1 MEPMFEVLVF
11 VYENYWH
18 GASCP
23 EPAALEKKLNA
34 VGFDADEIA
43 EALAWLQELSLAARE
58 QPAPTTQPSS
68 GHASP
73 RPSKSEALAQSA
85 YSQRIYTTA
94 EQLHLGLACLGFV
107 TFLENAGALPSY
119 LREIVL
125 ERAMAAPA
133 RPVALADFKVIVL
146 MVFWRLG
153 IEPDALILD
162 ELCDD
167 GAHRVA
173 H

>member
-23 EPAALEKKLNA
+23 EPAALEQKLGA
-34 VGFDADEIA
+34 VGFDAEEIA
-43 EALAWLQELSLAARE
+43 EALSWLQELSLAARE
-58 QPAPTTQPSS
+58 QPVPAAKSS
-68 GHASP
+68 IGHSSP
-73 RPSKSEALAQSA
+73 KPSKSAALAQSA
-85 YSQRIYTTA
+85 YSQRVYTST
-94 EQLHLGLACLGFV
+94 EQNQLGLACLGFV

-153 IEPDALILD
+153 IEPEALILD

>member
-1 MEPMFEVLVF
+1 MFEVLVF

-23 EPAALEKKLNA
+23 EPAYLQQKLSA
-34 VGFDADEIA
+34 VGFDAEEI
-43 EALAWLQELSLAARE
+43 EAALIWLHDLRLAARD
-58 QPAPTTQPSS
+58 
-68 GHASP
+68 
-73 RPSKSEALAQSA
+73 QSA
-85 YSQRIYTTA
+85 PITRVSTGDGGAAAAKTQAYDQSPHSLRVYTTA
-94 EQLHLGLACLGFV
+94 EQHHLGAPCLGFV
-107 TFLENAGALPSY
+107 SFLESAGALSTSM
-119 LREIVL
+119 REIVL

-133 RPVALADFKVIVL
+133 NPLALDDFKIIVL
-146 MVFWRLG
+146 MVFWSLG
-153 IEPDALILD
+153 LEPDALILD

>member
-1 MEPMFEVLVF
+1 MFEVLVF

-23 EPAALEKKLNA
+23 EPAALEQKLNA
-34 VGFDADEIA
+34 VGFDAEEIA
-43 EALAWLQELSLAARE
+43 QALSWLQELSLAA
-58 QPAPTTQPSS
+58 QPAPSARPSS
-68 GHASP
+68 GHGSHKPTKA
-73 RPSKSEALAQSA
+73 EALAQSP
-85 YSQRIYTTA
+85 YSQRIYTTD
-94 EQLHLGLACLGFV
+94 EQLHLGAACLGFV

-133 RPVALADFKVIVL
+133 RSVALEDFKVIVL

>member
-1 MEPMFEVLVF
+1 MVRMFEVLVF

-18 GASCP
+18 DASCP
-23 EPAALEKKLNA
+23 EPAALAQKLGA
-34 VGFDADEIA
+34 VGFEAGEIE
-43 EALAWLQELSLAARE
+43 EALGWLRELGAAARE
-58 QPAPTTQPSS
+58 QAASGTPPSS
-68 GHASP
+68 VQAGLNPTRSGP
-73 RPSKSEALAQSA
+73 LAQSPH
-85 YSQRIYTTA
+85 SQRIYTQA
-94 EQLHLGLACLGFV
+94 EQQYLGVSCLGFV
-107 TFLENAGALPSY
+107 TFLEHAGALPSY
-119 LREIVL
+119 VREIVL

-133 RPVALADFKVIVL
+133 RSMALADFKVIVL

-153 IEPDALILD
+153 IEPDALVLD

>member
-1 MEPMFEVLVF
+1 MFEVLVF

-23 EPAALEKKLNA
+23 EPAALAHKLGA
-34 VGFDADEIA
+34 VGFDAEEIA
-43 EALAWLQELSLAARE
+43 QALSWLQELSLAARE
-58 QPAPTTQPSS
+58 QPAPAARPSPGS
-68 GHASP
+68 HK
-73 RPSKSEALAQSA
+73 PSKSEVIAQSA
-85 YSQRIYTTA
+85 HSQRVYTHT
-94 EQLHLGLACLGFV
+94 EQNQLGAACLGFV
-107 TFLENAGALPSY
+107 TFLENAGAMPSY

>member
-1 MEPMFEVLVF
+1 MFEVLVF

-23 EPAALEKKLNA
+23 EPAALEQKLNA
-34 VGFDADEIA
+34 VGFDAEEIA
-43 EALAWLQELSLAARE
+43 EALGWLQELSVAARE
-58 QPAPTTQPSS
+58 QPAPTAQ
-68 GHASP
+68 ASTGDN
-73 RPSKSEALAQSA
+73 SKLPGKTDAVAQSPHG
-85 YSQRIYTTA
+85 QRIYTAA
-94 EQLHLGLACLGFV
+94 EQLHLGVPCLGFV
-107 TFLENAGALPSY
+107 SFLESAGALPSY

-133 RPVALADFKVIVL
+133 NPLALEDFKVIVL
-146 MVFWRLG
+146 MVFWSLG
-153 IEPDALILD
+153 LEPDALILD

>member
-1 MEPMFEVLVF
+1 MFEVLVF

-23 EPAALEKKLNA
+23 EPTDLQQKLSA
-34 VGFDADEIA
+34 VGFDPEEI
-43 EALAWLQELSLAARE
+43 EDALTWLHDLSLTARA
-58 QPAPTTQPSS
+58 QPAPTAP
-68 GHASP
+68 ASTGDNRKLP
-73 RPSKSEALAQSA
+73 GKTDALAQSTH
-85 YSQRIYTTA
+85 SQRIYTAA
-94 EQLHLGLACLGFV
+94 EQRHLGVTCLGFV
-107 TFLENAGALPSY
+107 SFLENAGALPSH

-133 RPVALADFKVIVL
+133 NPLALEDFKVIVL
-146 MVFWRLG
+146 MVFWSLG
-153 IEPDALILD
+153 LEPDALILD

-167 GAHRVA
+167 GAGRVA

>member
-1 MEPMFEVLVF
+1 MFEVLVF

-18 GASCP
+18 GESCP
-23 EPAALEKKLNA
+23 EPADLQQKLSA
-34 VGFDADEIA
+34 VGFDAEEIQD
-43 EALAWLQELSLAARE
+43 ALSWLHDLSLAAHGQSAPKTQTIAGHCGKE
-58 QPAPTTQPSS
+58 PAKT
-68 GHASP
+68 GVI
-73 RPSKSEALAQSA
+73 AQSPD
-85 YSQRIYTTA
+85 SQRIYTTA
-94 EQLHLGLACLGFV
+94 EQQHLGVTCLGFV
-107 TFLENAGALPSY
+107 SFLESAGALPSY

-133 RPVALADFKVIVL
+133 NPLALDDFKVIVL

-153 IEPDALILD
+153 LEPDPLILD

-167 GAHRVA
+167 GASRVA

>member
-1 MEPMFEVLVF
+1 MVPMFEVLVF

-23 EPAALEKKLNA
+23 EPAALEQKLGA
-34 VGFDADEIA
+34 VGFDAEEIA
-43 EALAWLQELSLAARE
+43 EALGWLQELSVAARE
-58 QPAPTTQPSS
+58 QPAPTTPPSTGYASPKPSS
-68 GHASP
+68 
-73 RPSKSEALAQSA
+73 SEALAQSA
-85 YSQRIYTTA
+85 HSQRIYTAA
-94 EQLHLGLACLGFV
+94 EQRHLGVACLGFV
-107 TFLENAGALPSY
+107 TFLESAGALPSY

-133 RPVALADFKVIVL
+133 RSMALADLKVIVL

-153 IEPDALILD
+153 IEPDALVLD

-167 GAHRVA
+167 CADRVA

>member
-1 MEPMFEVLVF
+1 MFEVLVF

-18 GASCP
+18 DACCP
-23 EPAALEKKLNA
+23 EPAALAQKLGA
-34 VGFDADEIA
+34 VGFDAEEI
-43 EALAWLQELSLAARE
+43 EQALAWLQELSLAAHA
-58 QPAPTTQPSS
+58 QPAPSARLGAGHDAIQPF
-68 GHASP
+68 
-73 RPSKSEALAQSA
+73 KSEALAQSP

-94 EQLHLGLACLGFV
+94 EQLHLGVACLGFV

-133 RPVALADFKVIVL
+133 RSVALEDFKVIVL